1 MSRIFDIE
9 MEDLDDQFRSMG
21 KMVARTIDKSV
32 VGFMA
37 HDTKTAE
44 EIIDRDHEI
53 NEREAAIE
61 KKTFEMIALYQPVT
75 IDLREVVTILKAVSV
90 LERMGDYARDIAY
103 STIRIHHR
111 ENGDRRMPEIERK
124 ISEMGL
130 MATRTFDEILDAYVS
145 DSIDDAQKVADHSEE
160 VSRLSATIRKD
171 ILTSMKGD
179 VDTIDA
185 GADYLVVVGYLK
197 RTADHATDIA
207 EWLVYKR
214 SGKIV
219 ELNPGSS
226 SFI

>member
-9 MEDLDDQFRSMG
+9 MEDLDEQFRSMG
-21 KMVARTIDKSV
+21 RMVSRTIDKAV
-32 VGFMA
+32 VAFMA
-37 HDTKTAE
+37 HDTKTSE
-44 EIIDRDHEI
+44 EIINRDHEI

-61 KKTFEMIALYQPVT
+61 KKTFEMIALYQPVST
-75 IDLREVVTILKAVSV
+75 DLREVVTILKAVSV
-90 LERMGDYARDIAY
+90 LERMGDYARDIAQ

-111 ENGDRRMPEIERK
+111 QSGDRRMPDIERK

-130 MATRTFDEILDAYVS
+130 MATRTVDETLDAYVS
-145 DSIDDAQKVADHSEE
+145 DSIDDVQRIASHSDH
-160 VSRLSATIRKD
+160 VGRLSANIRKD
-171 ILTSMKGD
+171 ILTSMKDD
-179 VDTIDA
+179 VDTIDT

-214 SGKIV
+214 SGKII